1 MLILSVDTSGRQGS
15 LALARAHAQSFH
27 VLEVVPLA
35 GGTYS
40 ARLVPELASLFLR
53 HDLRKTDLD
62 AFAVVS
68 GPGSFTGL
76 RVGLSTV
83 KGLAEV
89 LQRPVAAVSMLEALA
104 AQTNNHGLTISALD
118 AGRNEVYAG
127 EYDLGGGECRML
139 RESLLSRPEFSAL
152 LDANSGAELV
162 TPDATVSEIARM
174 HLRVR
179 QIELPDAGA
188 VARLGFVRLAQ
199 GRTITPESLEA
210 NYIRRSDA
218 EIFSSSAIC

>member
-1 MLILSVDTSGRQGS
+1 MLILGVDTSGRQGS
-15 LALARAHAQSFH
+15 LALARAETQSFH
-27 VLEVVPLA
+27 LLEVVPLA
-35 GGTYS
+35 GGMYS
-40 ARLVPELASLFLR
+40 ARLIPELASVLLR

-89 LQRPVAAVSMLEALA
+89 LQRPIAAVSMLEAMA
-104 AQTNNHGLTISALD
+104 AQTNNHGPTISAMD
-118 AGRNEVYAG
+118 AGRGEVYAG
-127 EYDLGGGECRML
+127 EYDVCGGEWKMQ
-139 RESLLSRPEFSAL
+139 RESLLTLQEFSAL
-152 LDANSGAELV
+152 LDANSGAELI
-162 TPDATVSEIARM
+162 TPDATVSEMARM

-188 VARLGFVRLAQ
+188 IARMGLARLNE

-218 EIFSSSAIC
+218 EIFSSPAIR